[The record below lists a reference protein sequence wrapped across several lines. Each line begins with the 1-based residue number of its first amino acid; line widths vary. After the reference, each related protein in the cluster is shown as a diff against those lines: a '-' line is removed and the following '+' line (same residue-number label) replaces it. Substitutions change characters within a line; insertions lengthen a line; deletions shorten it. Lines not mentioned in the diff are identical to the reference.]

1 MMPYVS
7 VMPSLSK
14 QKKIN
19 NFNILDIGIPLW
31 YTGVGY
37 KKERYVKWKKQKN
50 YKKKLKKH

>member
-1 MMPYVS
+1 MMLYVS
-7 VMPSLSK
+7 VIKSLSK
-14 QKKIN
+14 QKRIN

-31 YTGVGY
+31 YTGVSY